1 MKKYI
6 LILFAV
12 AITAVAQAQQYS
24 RATLQATGLTCA
36 LCSNAINKSLLQ
48 LPFVE
53 TVKSEIKTSSF
64 KVEFKEGSEVSI
76 DEIKTAV
83 EDAGFS
89 VGKLEMTGMF
99 ENVAVEKDKHITI
112 GGDVYH
118 FLNAPSANLN
128 GEQSITLADKGFLSP
143 KQFKKVSGATKMKCV
158 QSGKAES
165 CCSMAGVKSGTRI
178 YHVTL

>member
-6 LILFAV
+6 FILFAV
-12 AITAVAQAQQYS
+12 AVSAVAQAQQYS
-24 RATLQATGLTCA
+24 KATLQATGLTCA

-64 KVEFKEGSEVSI
+64 VVAFKESADVSI
-76 DEIKTAV
+76 DEIKKAV

-89 VGKLEMTGMF
+89 VGKLEMTGVF
-99 ENVAVEKDKHITI
+99 ENIDVHKDAHVTI
-112 GGDVYH
+112 GDDVYH
-118 FLNAPSANLN
+118 FLNAGKTNLN
-128 GEQSITLADKGFLSP
+128 GEQTITLADKGFLSA
-143 KQFKKVSGATKMKCV
+143 KQFKKVSGASKMKCV

-165 CCSMAGVKSGTRI
+165 CCSEAGAQPGTRV